1 VGLRGNTW
9 SVKLSRRVT
18 AIEPGPCD
26 AVFAVTTRG
35 FGWLDVHSGSVSVQ
49 ADGIGMSNG
58 VGKPDGLAV
67 DTDGCVWLA
76 VWGAGQVWQL
86 DPQDG
91 RVTTRVSVPT
101 PLTTSCA
108 FGGARLSTLYVTTA
122 SRDGDPLSGLLY
134 AAEVPAKG
142 SLAPRF
148 AGAAP

>member
-1 VGLRGNTW
+1 MVCEIR
-9 SVKLSRRVT
+9 
-18 AIEPGPCD
+18 
-26 AVFAVTTRG
+26 
-35 FGWLDVHSGSVSVQ
+35 
-49 ADGIGMSNG
+49 
-58 VGKPDGLAV
+58 
-67 DTDGCVWLA
+67 
-76 VWGAGQVWQL
+76 VWQL

-142 SLAPRF
+142 SLVPRF

>member
-1 VGLRGNTW
+1 MLGESPLWDAAEGLRWLDITGRRLCTVGLRGDTW

-35 FGWLDVHSGSVSVQ
+35 FGWL
-49 ADGIGMSNG
+49 
-58 VGKPDGLAV
+58 
-67 DTDGCVWLA
+67 
-76 VWGAGQVWQL
+76 
-86 DPQDG
+86 
-91 RVTTRVSVPT
+91 
-101 PLTTSCA
+101 
-108 FGGARLSTLYVTTA
+108 
-122 SRDGDPLSGLLY
+122 LY